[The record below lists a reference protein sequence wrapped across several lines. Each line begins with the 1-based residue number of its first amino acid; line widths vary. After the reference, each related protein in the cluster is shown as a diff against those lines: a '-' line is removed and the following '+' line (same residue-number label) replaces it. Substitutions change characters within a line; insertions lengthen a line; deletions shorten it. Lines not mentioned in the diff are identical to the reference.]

1 MDSSSLVP
9 FLLVLSLVG
18 ICVAA
23 FLLRKGS
30 RSEIVVI
37 DEALVRD
44 REHLERL
51 EALDQRL
58 ERLEKMLHDLPS

>member
-1 MDSSSLVP
+1 MDAASLVP
-9 FLLVLSLVG
+9 LLLVLSLVG
-18 ICVAA
+18 IFGAV

-30 RSEIVVI
+30 RSEIAMI
-37 DEALVRD
+37 DESLVRD